1 MNYAPDYAALRRALH
16 SDNMYVGTSAAGY
29 EMHLMKTSGL
39 VPMYM
44 LTIPDEWGWIEGAN
58 TEGVFAEL
66 WDKMC
71 QMSVTPP
78 VLAKRGGK

>member
-1 MNYAPDYAALRRALH
+1 
-16 SDNMYVGTSAAGY
+16 MY
-29 EMHLMKTSGL
+29 LMKNNGL

-44 LTIPDEWGWIEGAN
+44 LTLADEWGWIEGAN

-71 QMSVTPP
+71 EMSITPP
-78 VLAKRGGK
+78 VLAKRGSK

>member
-1 MNYAPDYAALRRALH
+1 MTDTPDYAVLRRALH
-16 SDNMYVGTSAAGY
+16 SDNMYIGTSAAGD
-29 EMHLMKTSGL
+29 EMYLMKNNGL

-44 LTIPDEWGWIEGAN
+44 LTLADEWGWIEGAN

-71 QMSVTPP
+71 EMSITPP
-78 VLAKRGGK
+78 VLAKRGSK